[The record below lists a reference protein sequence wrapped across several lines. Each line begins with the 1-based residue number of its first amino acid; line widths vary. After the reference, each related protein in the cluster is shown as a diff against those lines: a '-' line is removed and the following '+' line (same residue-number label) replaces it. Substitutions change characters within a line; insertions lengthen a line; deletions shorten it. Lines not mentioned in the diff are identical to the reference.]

1 MTKLNNTNN
10 YEFYNTLGDE
20 KDVLDSF
27 VNDYDGS
34 TYICD
39 AITTI
44 ADNFIPIY
52 NHEIWNNV
60 SKIQEHVEE
69 AMAQG
74 LCETPQGEQPDLIKI
89 FQAGYY
95 QYYTQILYDNERE
108 LYYNYAVNVFNKK
121 LEELE
126 ASKKEGIDFEELG
139 EELDSRLSDTDNND
153 TFDDID
159 EIVNELFEE
168 TFEKEEEGEEE

>member
-1 MTKLNNTNN
+1 MLENTNN
-10 YEFYNTLGDE
+10 YEHNNTLGDE
-20 KDVLDSF
+20 QDVLDSF

-39 AITTI
+39 AITEI
-44 ADNFIPIY
+44 ADRFIPIY
-52 NHEIWNNV
+52 NNELWENAP
-60 SKIQEHVEE
+60 KIQDSIEE
-69 AMAQG
+69 AIAQG
-74 LCETPQGEQPDLIKI
+74 ICETPQGEQPDLIKI
-89 FQAGYY
+89 FSAGHY

-126 ASKKEGIDFEELG
+126 ESKKEGIEFASIEQ
-139 EELDSRLSDTDNND
+139 ELDSRLSDIDNNN
-153 TFDDID
+153 TYDDID

-168 TFEKEEEGEEE
+168 TFSEEEEGEED